1 HVAQMTSPV
10 AMRRC
15 YDMVTKESAA
25 IMGLE
30 HYGLEVGKR
39 ADLVVLDAGD
49 PVEAIR
55 LRATRLLVMA
65 RGKVIARRARSP
77 MQLSIDG
84 REGAVDRRF
93 RTPAPV

>member
-1 HVAQMTSPV
+1 
-10 AMRRC
+10 
-15 YDMVTKESAA
+15 MVTLESAA

-30 HYGLEVGKR
+30 DYGLAIGKR

-77 MQLSIDG
+77 MHLSIQG
-84 REGAVDRRF
+84 REGEIDRRF
-93 RTPAPV
+93 RVPAPD